1 MLAVLLLAST
11 AFANDVEA
19 TVHDTEP
26 DADGTCTPVLLVW
39 ADDHVSAFEDDG
51 QPPGI
56 GNHRYY
62 FHTDQPAG
70 CTEMPGLSGS
80 EWCGLSRVYSDG
92 RFGWRVELDPMEEG
106 DFGTYN
112 LVGYDDDQL
121 FEDTPVVPL
130 SWSCGDCALPADID
144 GDGEV
149 TIADYL
155 DLLTAMGTSVSG
167 DDPRDITGDGVV
179 NGEDLVELVYSFG
192 EACPGG
198 L

>member
-1 MLAVLLLAST
+1 
-11 AFANDVEA
+11 
-19 TVHDTEP
+19 
-26 DADGTCTPVLLVW
+26 
-39 ADDHVSAFEDDG
+39 
-51 QPPGI
+51 
-56 GNHRYY
+56 
-62 FHTDQPAG
+62 
-70 CTEMPGLSGS
+70 
-80 EWCGLSRVYSDG
+80 VYSDG

-155 DLLTAMGTSVSG
+155 DLLSAMGTSVSG